1 MPYLHYNMQWFH
13 WPKIKKKWT
22 AISKHWFNRRSQ
34 SHGSCK
40 SKTCNVQEK
49 TCFDFAWCSQTSNPL
64 FKEWLRMKCIVTN
77 DIKRQHA
84 DYYKPNS
91 TLISEYCYDFIRCYR
106 TLASFQLGWIQNAVR
121 KCKNEHLRFSTTQK
135 IDHVHLR
142 AKEKRNVNAPK
153 FAEIKSIL
161 LTGFRAACVTDGL
174 CHSLWFLWRFFGFFS
189 RSGTE
194 FRWFAVA
201 MFTHRATLN
210 HWQKSATASRW
221 RWCWRYH
228 FFCFTGFLFV
238 FFSKNKKSNIC
249 IFIFAD
255 DCFQNKIEQR
265 KKNKNFTAKAAN
277 IRPRPVTTGGVSS
290 LSFFVL

>member
-1 MPYLHYNMQWFH
+1 MHCNKRY
-13 WPKIKKKWT
+13 KW
-22 AISKHWFNRRSQ
+22 H
-34 SHGSCK
+34 
-40 SKTCNVQEK
+40 
-49 TCFDFAWCSQTSNPL
+49 
-64 FKEWLRMKCIVTN
+64 
-77 DIKRQHA
+77 HA
-84 DYYKPNS
+84 DYFKPKS
-91 TLISEYCYDFIRCYR
+91 TLISEYYYSFMRCYR
-106 TLASFQLGWIQNAVR
+106 TSASFQLGWIQNAVR

-174 CHSLWFLWRFFGFFS
+174 CHSLWFLCRFFGFFS

-238 FFSKNKKSNIC
+238 FFHKK
-249 IFIFAD
+249 
-255 DCFQNKIEQR
+255 
-265 KKNKNFTAKAAN
+265 
-277 IRPRPVTTGGVSS
+277 
-290 LSFFVL
+290 